1 MAVRSSPRSRPIS
14 VLQPASSLAT
24 EKPVP
29 CGSSNTSSRS
39 CDTSIP
45 PKHALSSSRPFLADA
60 GSGPGNCAGM
70 EETTGAPS
78 SFAAL
83 SPRRLRASSRDGG
96 GVVNRPPS
104 PLTMLLSRH
113 IRRRAVLTALAGAAA
128 CGLGARA
135 QPAKRVGVVIQG
147 GAHLAG
153 VAGLREALQAAR
165 LTDVGVLVREGKGD
179 LRVIETAARE
189 LEQGG
194 VNVIVAFAVSVALAA
209 QRSTSQVQIVFVSGS
224 DP

>member
-113 IRRRAVLTALAGAAA
+113 TRRRELIGIIALASFAARSESSA
-128 CGLGARA
+128 AQTTPKTIRLAYLAPIRIPHLVEALTGGLRDLGYVEGQNLSIEYRFAGENPEHFDLLARA
-135 QPAKRVGVVIQG
+135 CEARPSRNRHG
-147 GAHLAG
+147 GDSGHTG
-153 VAGLREALQAAR
+153 GGES
-165 LTDVGVLVREGKGD
+165 D
-179 LRVIETAARE
+179 LKA
-189 LEQGG
+189 
-194 VNVIVAFAVSVALAA
+194 
-209 QRSTSQVQIVFVSGS
+209 
-224 DP
+224 